1 MEYKNEYTFFKNV
14 ALRMQ
19 IPLREMNKKE
29 VMFLCGADCSGTQM
43 EQDYDL
49 KKLQLLFQNSNQEDI
64 IYLENPVEDACCLYV
79 TLPSNLQDK
88 MIVLGPFRKND
99 FKAAHSLMTEFAEIL
114 WQTPCKT
121 QTHSFHVKKRNP
133 LIEEV
138 IQLINDDI
146 TNEHTLS
153 QISKTM
159 HISPG
164 HLSKLF
170 AREMGMT
177 LTEYVNRKKV
187 AYGMY
192 LINTTDDK
200 ISVIASLC
208 GVKDNNY
215 FSRLFKKYV
224 GMSPIEYRKMR

>member
-1 MEYKNEYTFFKNV
+1 MEYNKEYTFFKNV

-29 VMFLCGADCSGTQM
+29 IMFLCGADCSD
-43 EQDYDL
+43 EQANQGYDFKEL
-49 KKLQLLFQNSNQEDI
+49 EHLFQNSNQQDI
-64 IYLENPVEDACCLYV
+64 VYLENPTEDACCLFI
-79 TLPSNLQDK
+79 TMPADQDNK

-99 FKAAHSLMTEFAEIL
+99 FKAAHSLITEFAEIL
-114 WQTPCKT
+114 WKKPCKT
-121 QTHSFHVKKRNP
+121 QTYSFHVKKRSS

-146 TNEHTLS
+146 ADDHTLS
-153 QISKTM
+153 KISKAM

-170 AREMGMT
+170 TQEMGMT

-200 ISVIASLC
+200 ISVIASMC

-224 GMSPIEYRKMR
+224 GMSPIEYRKRR